1 MKKLQTA
8 AMTLPVEPWDMG
20 RGLSGDGGLE
30 RVWAREQWNTIAFAS
45 KAAKVIMD
53 GLSVIRFESPILG
66 TGSHGS
72 AVIGHVSIA
81 RPDSSLCS
89 E

>member
-8 AMTLPVEPWDMG
+8 AMTLPVEPWDMA
-20 RGLSGDGGLE
+20 RGLSGDEGLE
-30 RVWAREQWNTIAFAS
+30 RDRAREPWNTIAFAS
-45 KAAKVIMD
+45 RTAKVIMD

-66 TGSHGS
+66 AGSRGS
-72 AVIGHVSIA
+72 TVIGLVSIET
-81 RPDSSLCS
+81 PDSSLCS